1 MMGLFAGVAIE
12 GMIAIGIGITAAIGI
27 LWYEQSASDQKS
39 DQAAKAIIAK
49 FSNESPELHSPWDQ
63 LQPYQGKVR
72 RGTSSKGKTY
82 YYQKDMTHNDVEVY
96 KLFGS
101 TGYHIGSVSL
111 AGGPIIKGPVKGRTI
126 DL

>member
-63 LQPYQGKVR
+63 L
-72 RGTSSKGKTY
+72 
-82 YYQKDMTHNDVEVY
+82 
-96 KLFGS
+96 
-101 TGYHIGSVSL
+101 
-111 AGGPIIKGPVKGRTI
+111 
-126 DL
+126 